1 MYTNLII
8 DFGIGLIPVLGDFA
22 DAWFKC
28 NTRNN
33 ILLER
38 YLRERGAKN
47 PAPPSAP
54 KQSTMRKWFGP
65 GPSASGSHPQQPV
78 PHVATDSPAVPAVAH
93 VVGTDG
99 EKLGL
104 PARHGAR
111 PIKGSAGEGSEQD
124 LEAQNSDERVIHYRR
139 ED

>member
-8 DFGIGLIPVLGDFA
+8 DFGIGLIPILGDFA

-47 PAPPSAP
+47 PAPPPAP
-54 KQSTMRKWFGP
+54 KQSTMRRWFGN
-65 GPSASGSHPQQPV
+65 GPSASGSHPQQPA
-78 PHVATDSPAVPAVAH
+78 PHGATDSPAVPAAAPVVA
-93 VVGTDG
+93 TDG
-99 EKLGL
+99 ENLGL
-104 PARHGAR
+104 PARHGAPMINR
-111 PIKGSAGEGSEQD
+111 STGGASEQD
-124 LEAQNSDERVIHYRR
+124 LEAQSSDEGVIHYRR